1 MSALWTLLVFVIWV
15 AFLGVGIW
23 LLIRLFRN
31 TNFISENRGLRIAVK
46 VLLVVF
52 TLFVPVLGV
61 LVLFVI
67 WFTTRSDSAELP
79 DVGESERETPS
90 TSSAATSASHPRPP
104 FPPPSASK
112 NTDGA

>member
-1 MSALWTLLVFVIWV
+1 VSALWTLLVFVVWV

-31 TNFISENRGLRIAVK
+31 TNFIADNRGLRIAVK

-52 TLFVPVLGV
+52 TVFVPVLGV

-67 WFTTRSDSAELP
+67 WFSTRSDGAEVR
-79 DVGESERETPS
+79 DVGEAEPEAPS
-90 TSSAATSASHPRPP
+90 SSSAAPSHRRALP

-112 NTDGA
+112 DTDGA